1 MRKRLQKCLE
11 KPMRE
16 SLLQDYVIPICSA
29 ERFKGSVSLRQLLGT
44 AFFINN
50 AGVFLTAKHVLQQID
65 KDTSGGVDYGLCV
78 KSQNATAA
86 DMFAPLKSWEVAP
99 EPYDIAIG
107 TVDAGSRAW
116 FSRPEES
123 RATPW
128 KDVAT
133 LGYPET
139 ALNTSA
145 GNFNVHPRMLKG
157 YIQRLVDAGEIDLI
171 APHPICYE
179 LSFPVTSGVSGAP
192 LFATNNNRQDLIG
205 VCVGSYS
212 AEVTDYRSTY
222 VDDDGSRH
230 EERSVK
236 VEQIG
241 IAECIFSLL
250 EWTPGIF
257 GQQSLAELVSP
268 SEHATS

>member
-1 MRKRLQKCLE
+1 
-11 KPMRE
+11 MRE

-29 ERFKGSVSLRQLLGT
+29 KRFKGSASLRQLLGT
-44 AFFINN
+44 AFFVNG
-50 AGVFLTAKHVLQQID
+50 AGVFLTAKHLLQKID
-65 KDTSGGVDYGLCV
+65 KDTSGRVDYGLCV
-78 KSQNATAA
+78 KSHDSTAA
-86 DMFAPLKSWEVAP
+86 DVFAPLNSWESAP

-107 TVDAGSRAW
+107 RVDVRSRAW

-157 YIQRLVDAGEIDLI
+157 YVQRLVDAGEIDLI
-171 APHPICYE
+171 ALHPLCYE

-192 LFATNNNRQDLIG
+192 LLR
-205 VCVGSYS
+205 
-212 AEVTDYRSTY
+212 R
-222 VDDDGSRH
+222 
-230 EERSVK
+230 
-236 VEQIG
+236 
-241 IAECIFSLL
+241 IAIDN
-250 EWTPGIF
+250 IY
-257 GQQSLAELVSP
+257 
-268 SEHATS
+268 